1 MRQYIAL
8 IHKDADSDYGVSFPD
23 LPGVISAGGTLDEA
37 RAMAT
42 EALAFHLEGLAED
55 GEAVPE
61 PSSLEAIMSAK
72 ENRDGVAVLIA
83 APDVEVKSVRINI
96 TMPADVLA
104 RGFLDG
110 SKGRLEGQRCVAMK
124 TLKVGIASAEDM
136 IARTMSIARGELK
149 ATAGDPKVWFTS
161 PESFAKVLSNKNR
174 ELLNLIATTHPES
187 LQDLAAKTGRKPSNL
202 SRTLKTMEHY
212 GFVKLHRGE
221 RGKIRPE
228 VPYQAISL
236 TLAL

>member
-1 MRQYIAL
+1 
-8 IHKDADSDYGVSFPD
+8 
-23 LPGVISAGGTLDEA
+23 
-37 RAMAT
+37 
-42 EALAFHLEGLAED
+42 
-55 GEAVPE
+55 
-61 PSSLEAIMSAK
+61 
-72 ENRDGVAVLIA
+72 
-83 APDVEVKSVRINI
+83 
-96 TMPADVLA
+96 
-104 RGFLDG
+104 
-110 SKGRLEGQRCVAMK
+110 MK

-149 ATAGDPKVWFTS
+149 ATAADPKVWFTS

-174 ELLNLIATTHPES
+174 ALLNLIATTHPES

-236 TLAL
+236 TLALSN